1 MQTLPTIP
9 GVSLEVYKERRQLT
23 PEDDGYL
30 GQLWSGSAVILAV
43 IDPDYSSTMGIF
55 RDGCDHY
62 IKQKDWLNSPT
73 TESQQKCH
81 DLYLASRTFAGGTQV
96 YGVKM
101 PLRVDEDRSINTVHY
116 PENMLMLAQ
125 YDRNGSGKLTGDAV
139 IWKVALVSQDGVFF
153 VTVQEAYG
161 VRAYEND
168 KGKLC
173 FPRFGG
179 HKQLERLL
187 VANAPEGLPC
197 QPLSSF
203 TPGQKPTLNGLNGS
217 EGVVERWYDARNMGC
232 IITSH
237 GAARVHWR
245 EAPERP
251 RRRFLVEGE
260 RVQFADL
267 RQPPK
272 NPETK
277 WRKPRKARFQLQAYG
292 VRPC

>member
-1 MQTLPTIP
+1 MQTLPKIP
-9 GVSLEVYKERRQLT
+9 GVSLEVYKERRQLK
-23 PEDDGYL
+23 PENDGHL
-30 GQLWSGSAVILAV
+30 GQLWSGSAVVLAV
-43 IDPDYSSTMGIF
+43 IDPNVSPTTGIF

-62 IKQKDWLNSPT
+62 IQQKDWLNNPT
-73 TESQQKCH
+73 TESQRKCH
-81 DLYLASRTFAGGTQV
+81 DLYLTGRTFADGSQV
-96 YGVKM
+96 YGIKM
-101 PLRVDEDRSINTVHY
+101 PLRVDEGHSINTVHY

-125 YDRNGSGKLTGDAV
+125 YGRNGSGELTGEAV
-139 IWKVALVSQDGVFF
+139 IWKIALVSQDGEFF
-153 VTVQEAYG
+153 VTVQEAYD
-161 VRAYEND
+161 VQAYQND

-187 VANAPEGLPC
+187 VANAPEDLPC
-197 QPLSSF
+197 CPLSSF
-203 TPGQKPTLNGLNGS
+203 VPDQKPNLNGLQDG

-232 IITSH
+232 IMTAR

-245 EAPERP
+245 EAPPQP

-272 NPETK
+272 NPQTK
-277 WRKPRKARFQLQAYG
+277 WRKVRKARFELQAYG